1 MKVLFFSMF
10 RGRGLALSL
19 LTFLLCLSLTGSR
32 TAVFAAPALSSQT
45 TMRLPGTV
53 PVAAV
58 SRAHALDRV
67 PASQIMTLALA
78 LPLRDPAGAEAF
90 LERLYD
96 PSDPLYQHYIKPDEF
111 TRRYSPTQQSYD
123 AVAAFARAHG
133 LVVIRTAPNRALLTV
148 SGPAAA
154 VEAAFAVRLGRYQA
168 ADGRVFFAPSND
180 PVIPV
185 SLIGRLSGIV
195 GLDNATLRQPLSHR
209 LGTAPHPLLRPLVP
223 AAIKPFSRK
232 PTFSLKPAFGSRLPN
247 QIGSDPNTGALTP
260 KDIKTA
266 YNLSTTALTG
276 AGQTMGLYE
285 LDGYLRSDISTYNS
299 TYGLTNILLE
309 NVLTGGFDGSAGGN
323 AGEVTLDIEVMN
335 ALAPGASKLIVY
347 EATNGTTA
355 TAELYNVIAN
365 DKDAGGDVRAKVVSV
380 SWGLGED
387 QADSGSISV
396 ENTAFIQMSMQGQS
410 VFIASGDSGAYSNG
424 ATISVN
430 DPASNPYVTAV
441 GGTTLTTNGPGGSYA
456 SETTWGTPSP
466 IPPPSASNPLPR
478 DGGGG
483 GGISTLW
490 PLPPYQ
496 KGVGEST
503 TLRNLPDVSLDADP
517 STGYAIYVG
526 GQWNIFGGT
535 SVAAPLWAA
544 FTTLANQQRAKY
556 GDKPVGFANPLI
568 YSIGKGAKFTTGF
581 HDIADNSTNFFYR
594 ATPGYDNATGWGS
607 FNGAGLLPL
616 FAPAPNTTTTSIA
629 SITLTPNP
637 VVGGLSVTGT
647 VTLANPAPT
656 AGATVTLTSSD
667 AVVAPVPASFVIAAG
682 QTTGTFTINTT
693 ATPGTTVK
701 ITASYLGSSLDAK
714 LVVNPAPIAIVPAS
728 LSFVPPSVPGGA
740 TSQATVTL
748 TGPAPTGGFVVALS
762 SSDPA
767 AQVPASVSIPA
778 GSTSATFTV
787 TTIAVIQQVPAV
799 ITASGNGG
807 KTTGT
812 LTILAPTLERI
823 ALAPQT
829 VPGGQPATGT
839 LTLTLPAPAGG
850 AVVTLSSDNPAA
862 AAVPATATIP
872 AGATTTTFPITTKAV
887 PKTLVATLTATLAGV
902 SQKAKLEIRSARIT
916 GVSVAPASLTGGA
929 PAVGTVTLDSPAAVA
944 AGLVISLSSSAP
956 AGTVPATV
964 IVPLGA
970 STVTF
975 PVTTAVVP
983 APVLDTLTATLDSIS
998 KTTVLTIQP
1007 IQATSLVLTPPLVV
1021 AGLSSVGTVTVNA
1034 PAPPGGLV
1042 VTLSHLGAAETLPA
1056 TVTVPAGATSA
1067 TFTIGTPVAGT
1078 VTISAVAGG
1087 QTRTATLTVSTA
1099 VGTSFPAGLNM
1110 ISVPYDYSGQPLD
1123 TLFGYAN
1130 VHLATWDTLGAHYA
1144 YTSTAPADALRLG
1157 RSYFVKLPTAV
1168 TLTRVGTP
1176 ADPTTDFSLPL
1187 SAGWNMIG
1195 DPFLVPVSL
1204 SAMNVSSGGVVSTF
1218 STAVSGA
1225 PLLVSS
1231 LLYSYNQSTNSGKG
1245 GYVTL
1250 QTSGALQPGQGYWIY
1265 AYSNVTLIVPHPG
1278 Q

>member
-1 MKVLFFSMF
+1 MKVLLKVSFLPVF
-10 RGRGLALSL
+10 RGRGHVLAL
-19 LTFLLCLSLTGSR
+19 LTFLLCLSLPGSR
-32 TAVFAAPALSSQT
+32 TAVLAAPAPPPQL
-45 TMRLPGTV
+45 TMRLPGTI
-53 PVAAV
+53 PVAAM
-58 SRAHALDRV
+58 SRAHALGRV
-67 PASQIMTLALA
+67 PAGQTMTLALA

-111 TRRYSPTQQSYD
+111 VQRYSPTQQSYD

-133 LVVIRTAPNRALLTV
+133 LVVVRTSPNRAVLSV
-148 SGPAAA
+148 SGPASA
-154 VEAAFAVRLGRYQA
+154 VESAFAVRLGRYQA

-209 LGTAPHPLLRPLVP
+209 RSAAPHSLLRPLVP
-223 AAIKPFSRK
+223 TASKPFSLK
-232 PTFSLKPAFGSRLPN
+232 PTFFLKPAFGARQPGE
-247 QIGSDPNTGALTP
+247 IGSDPNTGALTP

-266 YNLSTTALTG
+266 YNLTATPLTG

-285 LDGYLRSDISTYNS
+285 LDGYLPSDISTYNS
-299 TYGLTNILLE
+299 TYGLTNIPLE

-323 AGEVTLDIEVMN
+323 AVEVTLDIEVMN

-347 EATNGTTA
+347 EATNGTSA

-365 DKDAGGDVRAKVVSV
+365 DKDASGNVRAKAISV

-387 QADSGSISV
+387 QIDSGSVSI

-410 VFIASGDSGAYSNG
+410 VFVASGDSGAYSDG
-424 ATISVN
+424 ATLSVN
-430 DPASNPYVTAV
+430 DPASNPFVTAV
-441 GGTTLTTNGPGGSYA
+441 GGTTLATNGRGGSYA
-456 SETTWGTPSP
+456 SETTWGDPTDTQR
-466 IPPPSASNPLPR
+466 SARGS
-478 DGGGG
+478 GGG

-503 TLRNLPDVSLDADP
+503 TLRNVPDVALDADP
-517 STGYAIYVG
+517 NTGYAIYVS
-526 GQWNIFGGT
+526 GQWTIVGGT

-568 YSIGKGAKFTTGF
+568 YSIGKGTKFTTGF
-581 HDIADNSTNFFYR
+581 HDIADNSTNLFYH

-616 FAPAPNTTTTSIA
+616 FAKAPDTTNGTIA

-647 VTLANPAPT
+647 VTLANPAPA
-656 AGATVTLTSSD
+656 AGATITLTSSD

-682 QTTGTFTINTT
+682 QTSGTFTINTT
-693 ATPGTTVK
+693 ATPGTTVT
-701 ITASYLGSSLDAK
+701 ITASYSGSSLGTQ
-714 LVVNPAPIAIVPAS
+714 LVVNPAPIVIVPDT
-728 LSFVPPSVPGGA
+728 LSFAPPSVPGGA

-748 TGPAPTGGFVVALS
+748 TGPAPTGGFVVTLS

-767 AQVPASVSIPA
+767 AKVPASVSIPE

-787 TTIAVIQQVPAV
+787 TTVAVVQQVSAV

-812 LTILAPTLERI
+812 LTVLAPALERI
-823 ALAPQT
+823 ALTPET
-829 VPGGQPATGT
+829 LPGGQTAMGT

-850 AVVTLSSDNPAA
+850 AVVALKTDNPAV
-862 AAVPATATIP
+862 AAVSATATIP
-872 AGATTTTFPITTKAV
+872 AGATTTTFTITTKAV
-887 PKTLVATLTATLAGV
+887 PATLIATLTATFAGL
-902 SQKAKLEIRSARIT
+902 SQKAKLEIRSARII
-916 GVSVAPASLTGGA
+916 GVTVAPASLTGGA

-964 IVPLGA
+964 TVPLGA

-1021 AGLSSVGTVTVNA
+1021 AGLPSVGTVTVNA

-1042 VTLSHLGAAETLPA
+1042 VTLSQLGTAESLPA

-1067 TFTIGTPVAGT
+1067 TFTIGTSLAGT

-1130 VHLATWDTLGAHYA
+1130 VHLATWDTLGVSYA
-1144 YTSTAPADALRLG
+1144 YTPTAPADALRLG

-1204 SAMNVSSGGVVSTF
+1204 SAMHVSSSGVVSTF

-1225 PLLVSS
+1225 PLLASS
-1231 LLYSYNQSTNSGKG
+1231 LLYSYNQSANGGKG